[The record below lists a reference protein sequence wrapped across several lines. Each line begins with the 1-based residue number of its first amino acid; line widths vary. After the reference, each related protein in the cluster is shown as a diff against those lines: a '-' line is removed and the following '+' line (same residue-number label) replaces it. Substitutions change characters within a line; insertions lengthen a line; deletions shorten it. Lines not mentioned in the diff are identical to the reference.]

1 MAVST
6 ISWDNG
12 RVKLID
18 QTKLPLELSYI
29 YCSDVKCI
37 WDAIKTLKVRGA
49 PAIGIA
55 GAFGVVIGIQ
65 HSGAKN
71 FEEFEKELNEV
82 IEHISTSRPTAV
94 NLFWA
99 LGRMRKTA
107 LSNRDKSISEVKK
120 NLLRTALSIFEEDR
134 KVCRQMALH
143 GEDLLEDGDTVLTHC
158 NAGALATADYGT
170 ALGIIYKAV
179 ELGKKISVYAD
190 ETRPLLQGARLTTW
204 ELKQAK
210 IGVTLICDNTAAV
223 VMKQGK
229 IKKVL
234 IGADRI
240 ASNGDTAN
248 KIGSYNLAILAKAH
262 DIPFYVAAPTSTLD
276 LSLSTGKEIP
286 IEERDAE
293 EVTNWSG
300 KRTAPEG
307 IKVYS
312 PAFDITPSHLITAII
327 TEKGI
332 AYPPYEKSL
341 SALRP
346 QTENRIKD

>member
-12 RVKLID
+12 RIKLID
-18 QTKLPLELSYI
+18 QTKLPIEVKYI
-29 YCSDVKCI
+29 HCSDVKCV

-65 HSGAKN
+65 ETGAKS
-71 FEEFEKELNEV
+71 FKEFEKELNQV
-82 IEHISTSRPTAV
+82 IDYLATSRPTAV

-99 LGRMRKTA
+99 LERMKEAA
-107 LSNRDKSISEVKK
+107 LSNSHKSISELKQV
-120 NLLRTALSIFEEDR
+120 LLKTALSIFEEDR
-134 KVCRQMALH
+134 KVCRQMAIL
-143 GEDLLEDGDTVLTHC
+143 GAGLLEDGDTVLTHC

-204 ELKQAK
+204 ELKQAR
-210 IGVTLICDNTAAV
+210 IDVTLICDNTAAV

-229 IKKVL
+229 IDKVI

-248 KIGSYNLAILAKAH
+248 KVGSYNVALLAKAH
-262 DIPFYVAAPTSTLD
+262 NIPFYVAAPTSTLD
-276 LSLSTGKEIP
+276 LSLSTGEEIP
-286 IEERDAE
+286 IEERE
-293 EVTNWSG
+293 SSEVTHFAG
-300 KRTAPEG
+300 KRVAPEG
-307 IKVYS
+307 VKVYS
-312 PAFDITPSHLITAII
+312 PAFEITPSHLITAII
-327 TEKGI
+327 TEEGI
-332 AYPPYEKSL
+332 AYPPYGKKQWGQNGDVKSEI
-341 SALRP
+341 R
-346 QTENRIKD
+346 

>member
-1 MAVST
+1 MSKPVST

-37 WDAIKTLKVRGA
+37 RDAIKTLKVRGA

-65 HSGAKN
+65 NSGAQN
-71 FEEFEKELNEV
+71 FDEFEKELNE
-82 IEHISTSRPTAV
+82 IIDYISTSRPTAV

-99 LGRMRKTA
+99 LNRMRETA
-107 LSNRDKSISEVKK
+107 LSNRDKSMSEIKK
-120 NLLRTALSIFEEDR
+120 ILLRTALSILEEDR
-134 KVCRQMALH
+134 KVCRQIGLH
-143 GEDLLEDGDTVLTHC
+143 GADLLEDGDTVLTHC

-210 IGVTLICDNTAAV
+210 IDVTLICDNTAAV

-262 DIPFYVAAPTSTLD
+262 DIPLYVAAPTSTLD

-293 EVTNWSG
+293 EVTHWFG
-300 KRTAPEG
+300 KRITAEG

-332 AYPPYEKSL
+332 AYPPYEKSFK
-341 SALRP
+341 
-346 QTENRIKD
+346 EMMK